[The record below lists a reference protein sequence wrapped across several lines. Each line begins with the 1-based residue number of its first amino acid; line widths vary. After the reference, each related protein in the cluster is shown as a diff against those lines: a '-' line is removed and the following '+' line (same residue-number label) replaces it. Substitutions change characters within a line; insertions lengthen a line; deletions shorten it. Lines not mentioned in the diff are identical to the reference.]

1 MKKKSLKILKKN
13 NYKIG
18 VALGGGSARGYAH
31 IGALATLEKHGIKP
45 EVIAGTSFGSV
56 IGAMYAGGK
65 SPQEM
70 AEIAKNMR
78 RRDMFSSV
86 MLDFGFHR
94 AALFSGNGLES
105 YYREIIGD
113 INIEDLEKEL
123 VVVTTDIDSGERVL
137 LRKGNLARALR
148 ASSSIPGLFA
158 PVEIDGRRLVDGGL
172 GSPIPFESLDGLD
185 IDLAIGIG
193 AGTTAEES
201 SSIRYT
207 KQILGSR
214 LGQKLHRKLQNSSN
228 DHAFSRLGRG
238 LAYTAN
244 TYLLEPN
251 SHYLQ
256 VHTMPPIK
264 WLEFEKAEL
273 AIEAGAKALEDFMPR
288 IYENIIN
295 LKAA

>member
-1 MKKKSLKILKKN
+1 MKKKSLKLLKKEK
-13 NYKIG
+13 YRIG

-45 EVIAGTSFGSV
+45 KVIAGTSFGSV
-56 IGAMYAGGK
+56 IGAMYASGK
-65 SPQEM
+65 SPAKM
-70 AEIAKNMR
+70 AKIAKKMR

-86 MLDFGFHR
+86 ALDFGFHR
-94 AALFSGNGLES
+94 AALFSGNGLEN
-105 YYREIIGD
+105 YYRDIIGD
-113 INIEDLEKEL
+113 INIEDLKKKL
-123 VVVTTDIDSGERVL
+123 VVVTTDIDNGERVL
-137 LRKGNLARALR
+137 LSKGNLARALR

-185 IDLAIGIG
+185 VDLAIGIG

-207 KQILGSR
+207 KQILTSK
-214 LGQKLHRKLQNSSN
+214 LGKKLHYRMQHSSK

-251 SHYLQ
+251 PSYLQ
-256 VHTMPPIK
+256 VHTMPPIS
-264 WLEFEKAEL
+264 WLEFDKAGL
-273 AIEAGAKALEDFMPR
+273 AIKAGEKALEDFMPK
-288 IYENIIN
+288 IYANILK